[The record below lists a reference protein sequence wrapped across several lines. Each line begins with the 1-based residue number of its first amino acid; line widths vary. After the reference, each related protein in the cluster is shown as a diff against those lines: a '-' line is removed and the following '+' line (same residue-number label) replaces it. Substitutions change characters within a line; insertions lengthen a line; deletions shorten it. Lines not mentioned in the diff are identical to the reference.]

1 MQRVFRVVLLRL
13 EVFPLIQC
21 KASLIGRATLLQLL
35 RPEVIAHET
44 WVAQVNAHHR
54 DYGQKLEQPDDAAME
69 DYLSPRIA
77 LNL

>member
-1 MQRVFRVVLLRL
+1 MQRVLRVVLLRL
-13 EVFPLIQC
+13 EVFPPIQC

-35 RPEVIAHET
+35 RPEVVAHET
-44 WVAQVNAHHR
+44 WVAQVNAHHG
-54 DYGQKLEQPDDAAME
+54 DDGQKLEQPDDAAME